1 MLIWRNE
8 AIRTIYV
15 TPGQDLVSDEA
26 QALRREFQSWSG
38 NRTERLVLDLARVRA
53 IDPTGLETILALYNW
68 LRTIGGELVI
78 ENASAELKRFFQLMA
93 GGGRLTISGTGWPR
107 SKDTAS

>member
-1 MLIWRNE
+1 MLIWRND

-26 QALRREFQSWSG
+26 QALRREFQRWAG
-38 NRTERLVLDLARVRA
+38 HRTERLVLDLARVQA

-68 LRTIGGELVI
+68 LRTTGGELII
-78 ENASAELKRFFQLMA
+78 ENASAELKRFFRLMG

-107 SKDTAS
+107 SKDTA